1 MPPGNTTICK
11 VENMN
16 ARMKPSVAEV
26 ADRYIPTTTA
36 DEPAIGHNIPPPSP
50 YEAIKAEIE
59 DLFLEATNWAD
70 GEPIASAEQAD
81 AVTRLLE
88 SIADAM
94 KRADAARKEEKRPL
108 DEAAAEIQDRY
119 NALIG
124 KTTRLTGRAVMAK
137 EALQAVLTPWRTKV
151 EADKRAEAK
160 RLADEAEAAR
170 VAATEAIR
178 ASRGN
183 LEEREQAEELYQAA
197 QKVERVARRADK
209 DATTKTGLR
218 SVWTATLVD
227 EAEAM
232 DFAYGRA
239 PERFQD
245 LTQQIA
251 DEAVRSGLRTV
262 PGFNV
267 VEERV
272 AR

>member
-1 MPPGNTTICK
+1 
-11 VENMN
+11 MN

-26 ADRYIPTTTA
+26 ADRYIPPVTA
-36 DEPAIGHNIPPPSP
+36 SEQASHPVGHNVPPLSA
-50 YEAIKAEIE
+50 YEAIKQEIE
-59 DLFLEATNWAD
+59 DLFLEAANWAD

-81 AVTRLLE
+81 TVTRLLE
-88 SIADAM
+88 SIGDAM

-108 DEAAAEIQDRY
+108 DDAAAEIQDRY

-124 KTTRLTGRAVMAK
+124 KTTRLTGRAVMAR

-151 EADKRAEAK
+151 EAEKRAEAK

-197 QKVERVARRADK
+197 QKIERVARRADK
-209 DATTKTGLR
+209 AATTKTGLR
-218 SVWTATLVD
+218 SEWTATLVD
-227 EAEAM
+227 GVLAM
-232 DFAYGRA
+232 DWAYDRA
-239 PERFQD
+239 PDRFRD

-251 DEAVRSGLRTV
+251 GEAVRSGLRV
-262 PGFNV
+262 IPGFV
-267 VEERV
+267 VAEERV